1 MFYKRYDQNKLL
13 ILKIKE
19 LILSSFYK
27 YDNLLINERKNNT
40 YYDKII

>member
-1 MFYKRYDQNKLL
+1 MFYTRYDKNKLL